1 MSENVEDNVGNDGE
15 VPLEEE
21 TGDEGE
27 PEDEEEEETCS
38 WCGENPC
45 VCAETAEAA

>member
-1 MSENVEDNVGNDGE
+1 MEEDGE
-15 VPLEEE
+15 VPFEEE
-21 TGDEGE
+21 A
-27 PEDEEEEETCS
+27 EDGEETEEMCA

>member
-1 MSENVEDNVGNDGE
+1 LSEDVDDVNGVEDDGE
-15 VPLEEE
+15 VPFEEE
-21 TGDEGE
+21 PEG
-27 PEDEEEEETCS
+27 EEEEETCS